1 MRLKTVTDYRMFFY
15 LNSVHKTLAGN
26 YAISSV
32 FLTYIF
38 TKNKPTTVQDS
49 HQRISIIQ
57 SLLCFERKSPNS
69 TEIHTTGEQI
79 TKLLHNVF

>member
-49 HQRISIIQ
+49 HQRISIA
-57 SLLCFERKSPNS
+57 FMFR
-69 TEIHTTGEQI
+69 TEIAEFNGNT
-79 TKLLHNVF
+79 HNRRTNN